1 MRRGTVFHPRGGQ
14 SMWIRQPSLGPS
26 PLVSG
31 AQQAPSSPPRG
42 RRPLK
47 WAPRLQTPET
57 CLCPVAMGGHWWLTP
72 SLCLWTCHAR
82 VAELQLR
89 KPSWGQQKTAM
100 LCQKV
105 SRRQRCLFPSK
116 TRKTSVHGLTAA
128 ALDGLVYVACASMCW
143 SLFGSH
149 VCVRECVYQY
159 LSSLCI
165 EANYYQS
172 LQLKPD
178 YARLNIALFVCSS
191 GQEFPH
197 VLTRTEPRVG
207 CMRNTSVVH
216 RASLSL
222 SLSVHK
228 EQP

>member
-1 MRRGTVFHPRGGQ
+1 M
-14 SMWIRQPSLGPS
+14 
-26 PLVSG
+26 
-31 AQQAPSSPPRG
+31 
-42 RRPLK
+42 
-47 WAPRLQTPET
+47 
-57 CLCPVAMGGHWWLTP
+57 
-72 SLCLWTCHAR
+72 
-82 VAELQLR
+82 
-89 KPSWGQQKTAM
+89 
-100 LCQKV
+100 
-105 SRRQRCLFPSK
+105 
-116 TRKTSVHGLTAA
+116 
-128 ALDGLVYVACASMCW
+128 
-143 SLFGSH
+143 
-149 VCVRECVYQY
+149 RECVYQY

-222 SLSVHK
+222 CPQRAAIVQQRARGK
-228 EQP
+228 PGTTRPRQEQPGESRYFMCFILKTSKTAIKKINQLSFDFVTYVGLCVCVCTCGYPCL